1 MRDNIFIA
9 SHRSR
14 LLKKEQHRRLI
25 KWACKCSEQVLNL
38 FGNTIDE
45 RLKNAIII
53 GNEWADE
60 KATTG
65 DAMKAS
71 LAAHVVAR
79 ESSSPISIA
88 IARSVG
94 QAVATA
100 HMADHSPGAA
110 LYALKA
116 IRNAGKTVETEREW
130 QNKQLPSEILS

>member
-1 MRDNIFIA
+1 
-9 SHRSR
+9 
-14 LLKKEQHRRLI
+14 
-25 KWACKCSEQVLNL
+25 LNL